1 MENNKFINNIE
12 SALSQVDSQISIVGT
27 VSVAEL
33 EKRIQSAIGQLEHVQ
48 ANIDYLRK
56 SHVATIELNVSSVE
70 ETPTQEAIIDAWE
83 QHCRD
88 TRQSLIPVTAVII
101 QRDHAELRATDGTKL
116 ARFDFST
123 KTFK

>member
-1 MENNKFINNIE
+1 MDNNKFFKNIE
-12 SALSQVDSQISIVGT
+12 SALSQVHSQISIVGT
-27 VSVAEL
+27 VSVTEL
-33 EKRIQSAIGQLEHVQ
+33 EKRIQSAIDHLEHVQ
-48 ANIDYLRK
+48 TNIDYLRR

-88 TRQSLIPVTAVII
+88 TRQSLIPVTAVIM
-101 QRDHAELRATDGTKL
+101 QKDHAELRATDGTKL
-116 ARFDFST
+116 SRYDFST